1 MQIRTRLTLQFLF
14 IGGAI
19 MIIASLAIYFFSA
32 NYRRDDFYQRLE
44 NKSTNTAKILVE
56 IDEIDAD
63 LLRRIERD
71 NPINFPDE
79 RIIILNYKNDILYTS
94 DERGDIKID
103 NNILSQIRLTGR
115 VQYRQ
120 KPYDI
125 LGFLFTERYD
135 RFVVIAAATDPL
147 GLLKIRNL
155 RIILIVV
162 CLISFILFFI
172 AGWFYSGKAMDP
184 ISSVIKSVEEVSIN
198 SLNLRVDEG
207 NGTDEI
213 ARLARTFNNML
224 SRLEEAFSL
233 QKDFISNAS
242 HEIRT
247 PLTSISGQLQV
258 LLLKDR
264 KKTDYKSTIASV
276 MEDIRNLTDLAN
288 NLLLLARTSS
298 GATDKSVELIR
309 MDDILWQAA
318 EEIRK
323 SNPGFTV
330 NIRIGLDSAT
340 GEAEQMLVTGNESLL
355 RTAVSNI
362 LENSC
367 KYSGDHAA
375 EVLLDCVDNKVVL
388 TFTDWGPGIP
398 PEDIEKVF
406 EPFYRGNISKTIPG
420 HGIGLSLVK
429 KIIQNHQGTIS
440 VFSDH
445 NTWTRVILE
454 LPLANDKGTAGS
466 F

>member
-19 MIIASLAIYFFSA
+19 MIIASCAIYFFSA

-44 NKSTNTAKILVE
+44 NKSTNTARILVE

-63 LLRRIERD
+63 LLRRMEKD

-79 RIIILNYKNDILYTS
+79 RIIILNYKNDTLYTS

-120 KPYDI
+120 KPYDV

-135 RFVVIAAATDPL
+135 RFVVIAAGTDPL

-162 CLISFILFFI
+162 CLMSLILFYI
-172 AGWFYSGKAMDP
+172 AGWFYSGKALKP

-198 SLNLRVDEG
+198 SLNLRIDEG
-207 NGTDEI
+207 NGSDEI

-242 HEIRT
+242 HELRT

-264 KKTDYKSTIASV
+264 KKADYKSTIVSV
-276 MEDIRNLTDLAN
+276 MEDIRNLTDLTN

-298 GATDKSVELIR
+298 GVTDKSVEPIR

-318 EEIRK
+318 EEIK
-323 SNPGFTV
+323 KLNPEFNV
-330 NIRIGLDSAT
+330 NIRIGLDSDT
-340 GEAEQMLVTGNESLL
+340 VEAEQMLVTGNESLL

-367 KYSGDHAA
+367 KYSNDHSA
-375 EVLLDCVDNKVVL
+375 EVLLECVDNKVVL
-388 TFTDWGPGIP
+388 TFTDRGPGVP
-398 PEDIEKVF
+398 PEDIEKIF
-406 EPFYRGNISKTIPG
+406 EPFYRGNNSPAIPG

-429 KIIQNHQGTIS
+429 KIIQNHGGSIS
-440 VFSDH
+440 VSSDH
-445 NTWTRVILE
+445 NNRIRVIVE
-454 LPLANDKGTAGS
+454 LFLANEI
-466 F
+466 

>member
-388 TFTDWGPGIP
+388 TFTDRGPGIP

>member
-19 MIIASLAIYFFSA
+19 MIIASCSIYFSSA
-32 NYRRDDFYQRLE
+32 RYRRDDFFQRLE

-63 LLRRIERD
+63 LLRRIEKD

-79 RIIILNYKNDILYTS
+79 KIIILNYKNDTLYTS
-94 DERGDIKID
+94 DEGGDIKINED
-103 NNILSQIRLTGR
+103 ILSQIRLTGR
-115 VQYRQ
+115 VHYKQ

-125 LGFLFTERYD
+125 LGYLFTEKYD

-147 GLLKIRNL
+147 GLLKMKNL

-162 CLISFILFFI
+162 CLTSLILFFI
-172 AGWFYSGKAMDP
+172 AGWVYAGKALEP
-184 ISSVIKSVEEVSIN
+184 ISSVVRSVEEVSIN

-224 SRLEEAFSL
+224 TRLEDAFSL

-247 PLTSISGQLQV
+247 PLTSIYGQLQV

-264 KKTDYKSTIASV
+264 KKIDYKSTIASV
-276 MEDIRNLTDLAN
+276 LEDIRNLSDLSN

-298 GATDKSVELIR
+298 AVTDRSVDLIR
-309 MDDILWQAA
+309 VDEILWQVA
-318 EEIRK
+318 EDIKKLNKE
-323 SNPGFTV
+323 FTV
-330 NIRIGLDSAT
+330 NIKIGLDSAT
-340 GEAEQMLVTGNESLL
+340 GDAEQMLVLGNESLL
-355 RTAVSNI
+355 RTAVLNI

-367 KYSGDHAA
+367 KYSDDHSAD
-375 EVLLDCVDNKVVL
+375 VLLDCVDKKVKL
-388 TFTDWGPGIP
+388 TFTDRGKGIP
-398 PEDIEKVF
+398 PEDMDKIF
-406 EPFYRGNISKTIPG
+406 EPFYRGNNSKTIPG
-420 HGIGLSLVK
+420 HGIGLSLVQ
-429 KIIQNHQGTIS
+429 KIIQNHKGTITIS
-440 VFSDH
+440 SDH
-445 NTWTRVILE
+445 VAGTKVIVE
-454 LPLANDKGTAGS
+454 LPLAPYTEPVPG

>member
-1 MQIRTRLTLQFLF
+1 MF

-19 MIIASLAIYFFSA
+19 MIIASCAIYFFSA

-44 NKSTNTAKILVE
+44 NKSTNTARILVE

-63 LLRRIERD
+63 LLRRMEKD

-79 RIIILNYKNDILYTS
+79 RIIILNYKNDTLYTS

-120 KPYDI
+120 KPYDV

-135 RFVVIAAATDPL
+135 RFVVIAAGTDPL

-162 CLISFILFFI
+162 CLMSLILFYI
-172 AGWFYSGKAMDP
+172 AGWFYSGKALKP

-198 SLNLRVDEG
+198 SLNLRIDEG
-207 NGTDEI
+207 NGSDEI

-242 HEIRT
+242 HELRT

-264 KKTDYKSTIASV
+264 KKADYKSTIVSV
-276 MEDIRNLTDLAN
+276 MDDIRNLTDLTN

-298 GATDKSVELIR
+298 GVTDKSVEPIR
-309 MDDILWQAA
+309 MDDILW
-318 EEIRK
+318 
-323 SNPGFTV
+323 
-330 NIRIGLDSAT
+330 
-340 GEAEQMLVTGNESLL
+340 
-355 RTAVSNI
+355 
-362 LENSC
+362 
-367 KYSGDHAA
+367 
-375 EVLLDCVDNKVVL
+375 
-388 TFTDWGPGIP
+388 
-398 PEDIEKVF
+398 
-406 EPFYRGNISKTIPG
+406 
-420 HGIGLSLVK
+420 
-429 KIIQNHQGTIS
+429 
-440 VFSDH
+440 
-445 NTWTRVILE
+445 
-454 LPLANDKGTAGS
+454 
-466 F
+466 

>member
-1 MQIRTRLTLQFLF
+1 
-14 IGGAI
+14 
-19 MIIASLAIYFFSA
+19 
-32 NYRRDDFYQRLE
+32 
-44 NKSTNTAKILVE
+44 
-56 IDEIDAD
+56 
-63 LLRRIERD
+63 
-71 NPINFPDE
+71 
-79 RIIILNYKNDILYTS
+79 
-94 DERGDIKID
+94 
-103 NNILSQIRLTGR
+103 

-120 KPYDI
+120 KPYDV

-135 RFVVIAAATDPL
+135 RFVVIAAGTDPL

-162 CLISFILFFI
+162 CLMSLILFYI
-172 AGWFYSGKAMDP
+172 AGWFYSGKALKP

-198 SLNLRVDEG
+198 SLNLRIDEG
-207 NGTDEI
+207 NGSDEI

-242 HEIRT
+242 HELRT

-264 KKTDYKSTIASV
+264 KKADYKSTIVSV
-276 MEDIRNLTDLAN
+276 MDDIRNLTDLTN

-298 GATDKSVELIR
+298 GVTDKSVEPIR

-318 EEIRK
+318 EEIK
-323 SNPGFTV
+323 KLNPEFNV
-330 NIRIGLDSAT
+330 NIRIGLDSDT
-340 GEAEQMLVTGNESLL
+340 VEAEQMLVTGNESLL

-367 KYSGDHAA
+367 KYSNDHSA
-375 EVLLDCVDNKVVL
+375 EVLLECVDNKVVL
-388 TFTDWGPGIP
+388 TFTDRGPGVP
-398 PEDIEKVF
+398 PEDIEKIF
-406 EPFYRGNISKTIPG
+406 EPFYRGNNSPAIPG

-429 KIIQNHQGTIS
+429 KIIQNHGGSIS
-440 VFSDH
+440 VSSDH
-445 NTWTRVILE
+445 NNRIRVIVE
-454 LPLANDKGTAGS
+454 LFLANEI
-466 F
+466 